1 MHKRGLNSKIHMAV
15 DAHDMPVRV
24 VVTADSTA
32 NCTQLTELIDSIVT
46 DFLLADRGY
55 DSNELVSKTIA
66 PSCEVD
72 RMRLHRM
79 ASASFS
85 QPVR

>member
-1 MHKRGLNSKIHMAV
+1 MAV

-32 NCTQLTELIDSIVT
+32 NCTQLTELIDSIAVH
-46 DFLLADRGY
+46 FLLGDRGY

-66 PSCEVD
+66 SSCEVD

-79 ASASFS
+79 ASASLS